1 MKMKKTLFFWIAGL
15 ALIGASCTAPQ
26 DIQVERETVDLA
38 FPIFTS
44 ETTLSD
50 LIESGQDSAGLV
62 VFADNS
68 MGFVYETMTSVD
80 IPMPVLKDFELPL
93 LSPETNITTEALD
106 NVMLANAKF
115 DEGTLKVY
123 FENNTIAENINVV
136 VTFPNIMKDGIPAK
150 AAFVLAYDG
159 SFPSR
164 MEWETDLAGYDM
176 TTIHDEFSIIYDA
189 KLANGTNATITTA
202 KMGITDAALG
212 YIDGDWAKTSI
223 PVSLGTHQINFFDH
237 YSDGSVV
244 FTNPSLKIF
253 VNNPVGVPS
262 KLEMNNISI
271 HTNTNQIIDLQGHYM
286 TNGMSL
292 DYPTMIQ
299 VGDSKSSNFTID
311 KNNSSIV
318 EAAGEQPTHINYDLN
333 YILAPDGSNK
343 GFMTK
348 DSKIDLTVQAQLP
361 FEGKVNDFKAVKSFD
376 VKFTNE
382 FIQSAAIKLQAV
394 NQIPLSTR
402 IQLYF
407 IDNAD
412 IILDSLDA
420 SNGILAIDAAEVDHL
435 GDAVQSTNWEK
446 EIPISPEQW
455 ERIKKAVKVELATSF
470 TSSESGQ
477 VSVKIKAN
485 QRVELNAGLK
495 IVVLP

>member
-1 MKMKKTLFFWIAGL
+1 MKMKRKLLFWMTGL
-15 ALIGASCTAPQ
+15 ALFGASCTAPQ

-50 LIESGQDSAGLV
+50 LIESGQDSSALV

-68 MGFVYETMTSVD
+68 MGFVYEKTTSVA
-80 IPMPVLKDFELPL
+80 IPMPVLEDFEVPL
-93 LSPETNITTEALD
+93 TSSETNIPNKALD
-106 NVMLANAKF
+106 NVMMAHAQF

-136 VTFPNIMKDGIPAK
+136 VTFPNIVKDGIPVK
-150 AAFVLAYDG
+150 AAFTLSYDG
-159 SFPSR
+159 TFPSR
-164 MEWETDLAGYDM
+164 AEWETDIAGYDLNI
-176 TTIHDEFSIIYDA
+176 IHDEFSVLYDA
-189 KLANGTNATITTA
+189 KLPNGTNATITQA
-202 KMGITDAALG
+202 KMGISNAVLG
-212 YIDGDWAKTSI
+212 YVDGTWATATIPLSI
-223 PVSLGTHQINFFDH
+223 SPQQINFFDH
-237 YSDGSVV
+237 YSNGSVV
-244 FTNPSLKIF
+244 FTNPSIKIIA
-253 VNNPVGVPS
+253 NNPVGVPS
-262 KLEMNNISI
+262 KLGINNISVQ
-271 HTNTNQIIDLQGHYM
+271 TNTNQTMDLQGHYM
-286 TNGMSL
+286 TNGISL

-299 VGDSKSSNFTID
+299 VGDSKTTHITID
-311 KNNSSIV
+311 KNNSNIV
-318 EAAGEQPTHINYDLN
+318 DAAGGQPTLVNYDLD
-333 YILAPDGSNK
+333 YIIAHDGSND
-343 GFMTK
+343 GFLSK
-348 DSKIDLTVQAQLP
+348 DSKVDLTLQAHLP
-361 FEGKVNDFKAVKSFD
+361 FEGKVNEFKAIKSFD

-382 FIQSAAIKLQAV
+382 YIQSAAIKLQAV
-394 NQIPLSTR
+394 NQIPLDAR

-412 IILDSLDA
+412 IRLDSLDA
-420 SNGILAIDAAEVDHL
+420 SNGVLAIDAAEVDFL
-435 GDAVQSTNWEK
+435 GDVTQTTRWEK

-455 ERIKKAVKVELATSF
+455 ERIKKAVKVELVTSF